1 MRRGAP
7 PGGRALMYL
16 SALAGAVA
24 MVGMWN
30 FLTPRQTQ
38 APSVR
43 HVVAVGNFE
52 TPEETDIGPGLEL
65 QANLLQQLS
74 RYPDLLVREQA
85 GEEATVQGK
94 TDFLLDGNL
103 RRRHP
108 GWELAV
114 RLRDV
119 DEDRVLWSDA
129 FPVARQDLEAAGER
143 VVRGLA
149 RTLKVHPR

>member
-1 MRRGAP
+1 MRRGVP
-7 PGGRALMYL
+7 PGGRALMYM
-16 SALAGAVA
+16 SALAGVVA

-30 FLTPRQTQ
+30 FLTRRQTD

-52 TPEETDIGPGLEL
+52 SLEAGPGLEL
-65 QANLLQQLS
+65 QANLLQRLS
-74 RYPDLLVREQA
+74 LYPDLLVQEQA
-85 GEEATVQGK
+85 GEGAPVRGK
-94 TDFLLDGNL
+94 TDFLLDGSL
-103 RRRHP
+103 RQRHP

-114 RLRDV
+114 RLRDL

-129 FPVARQDLEAAGER
+129 FPVARQDLEAAGDR

>member
-1 MRRGAP
+1 MRPGVP
-7 PGGRALMYL
+7 PGGRALMYM
-16 SALAGAVA
+16 SALAGVVA

-30 FLTPRQTQ
+30 FLTRGQ
-38 APSVR
+38 AGPPSVR

-52 TPEETDIGPGLEL
+52 TSPETGAGPGLEL

-85 GEEATVQGK
+85 GEGAPVQGR

-103 RRRHP
+103 RQRHP

-114 RLRDV
+114 RLRDL

-129 FPVARQDLEAAGER
+129 FPVARQDLEAAGDR

>member
-1 MRRGAP
+1 MRRGVP
-7 PGGRALMYL
+7 PGGRALMYM

-30 FLTPRQTQ
+30 FLTPRQTP

-52 TPEETDIGPGLEL
+52 TPEETGIGPGLEL

-85 GEEATVQGK
+85 GEAPEGK
-94 TDFLLDGNL
+94 TDFLLDGDL

-114 RLRDV
+114 RLRDL

-129 FPVARQDLEAAGER
+129 FPVARQDLEAAGDR
-143 VVRGLA
+143 VIKGLA
-149 RTLKVHPR
+149 RTLKVQPR